1 MSILK
6 RLLVVLLLLVG
17 VVIVGGFVL
26 PASTHVERSVS
37 IARPPAEV
45 FAMLNSHR
53 RFNEWS
59 PWHGLDPK
67 TTYTYEGP
75 AEGVGAGMRWSS
87 EQSNVGKGRQTIIES
102 VADAKVGTRLE
113 FEGQND
119 AIATFTL
126 TAEGDGTR
134 VVWSFDTD
142 HGKNPIPRWFGL
154 MLDRWVG
161 GDFARGLAKLKTVL
175 ESGVPESGVPES
187 GALESGNG

>member
-6 RLLVVLLLLVG
+6 RLLIALLLLVA

-26 PASTHVERSVS
+26 PASTHVERSIS

-45 FAMLNSHR
+45 FAMLNSYR

-59 PWHGLDPK
+59 PWHGRDPK
-67 TTYTYEGP
+67 TVYTYEGP
-75 AEGVGAGMRWSS
+75 TEGVGAGMRWSS
-87 EQSNVGKGRQTIIES
+87 EQSDVGKGRQTIIES
-102 VADAKVGTRLE
+102 VPNEKVGTRLE

-119 AIATFTL
+119 AIATFAL

-134 VVWSFDTD
+134 VVWSFDTE
-142 HGKNPIPRWFGL
+142 HGKNPISRWFGL

-161 GDFARGLAKLKTVL
+161 GDFAQGLAKLKTLL
-175 ESGVPESGVPES
+175 ESGVPESGAS
-187 GALESGNG
+187 DNGNG

>member
-6 RLLVVLLLLVG
+6 RLLIALLLLVG
-17 VVIVGGFVL
+17 VVIAGGFAL

-45 FAMLNSHR
+45 FAMLNSYR

-67 TTYTYEGP
+67 TAYTYEGP

-87 EQSNVGKGRQTIIES
+87 EQSNVGKGRQTIIAS
-102 VADAKVGTRLE
+102 VANESVGTRLE

-119 AIATFTL
+119 ALATFTL
-126 TAEGDGTR
+126 TAERDGTR
-134 VVWSFDTD
+134 VVWSFDTE
-142 HGKNPIPRWFGL
+142 HGRNPVSRWFGL

-175 ESGVPESGVPES
+175 ENNASESSGPD
-187 GALESGNG
+187 SGNG

>member
-6 RLLVVLLLLVG
+6 RLLLVLVLLVG
-17 VVIVGGFVL
+17 ALVLCGFLL

-37 IARPPAEV
+37 IARPPADV
-45 FAMLNSHR
+45 FAMLNSYR

-59 PWHGLDPK
+59 PWHGLDPN
-67 TTYTYEGP
+67 TTYVYEGP

-87 EQSNVGKGRQTIIES
+87 EQSNVGKGRQTIVES
-102 VADAKVGTRLE
+102 VTNEKIGTRLE

-119 AIATFTL
+119 ALATFTL
-126 TAEGDGTR
+126 SAEGDGTR
-134 VVWSFDTD
+134 VVWSFETE
-142 HGKNPIPRWFGL
+142 HGKNPISRWFGL

-175 ESGVPESGVPES
+175 EN
-187 GALESGNG
+187 GAPESGNG